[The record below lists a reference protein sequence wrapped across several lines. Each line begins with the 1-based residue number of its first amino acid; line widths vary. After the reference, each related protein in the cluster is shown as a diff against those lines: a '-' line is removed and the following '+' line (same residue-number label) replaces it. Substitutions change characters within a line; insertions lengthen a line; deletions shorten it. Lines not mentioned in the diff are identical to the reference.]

1 MPAVGGNETE
11 APPQLEREM
20 VKNERTERT
29 RLRQELGFLGGVGKS
44 LLPEVLEAV
53 GEDGVSQGNDGVC
66 AT

>member
-29 RLRQELGFLGGVGKS
+29 RLRQELGFLGGVPKS

-53 GEDGVSQGNDGVC
+53 GEDGASQGNDGVC